1 MCQQIISWH
10 KYSFTNKL
18 LAYLEFM
25 WKDHAI
31 LAILWMFYCV
41 VHSVL
46 ADLRVKAYFSG
57 RMGKSFIYYRLIY
70 TLISFAGLVIILWY
84 QVSIDTIFIYTSN
97 IITNVVGTVTGL
109 AGLLIMLYCI
119 RKYFMSLSGF
129 RTLIHNDEVQEG
141 NELYIAGLHRYVRHP
156 LYLGTFLFIWG
167 VWVVVP
173 TLSLLIANAII
184 TIYTLIAI
192 PLEERK
198 LLKEFGASYKKY
210 SETVPR
216 IIPRFR

>member
-1 MCQQIISWH
+1 
-10 KYSFTNKL
+10 
-18 LAYLEFM
+18 M

-31 LAILWMFYCV
+31 LAILWIFYCV

-46 ADLRVKAYFSG
+46 ADLRVKSYFSG

-70 TLISFAGLVIILWY
+70 TLFSFAGLVIILWY
-84 QVSIDTIFIYTSN
+84 QVSIDTIFIFKTSM
-97 IITNVVGTVTGL
+97 ITNVVGIVTGL

-129 RTLIHNDEVQEG
+129 RTLIQNDAQGG

-167 VWVVVP
+167 LWIVVP
-173 TLSLLIANAII
+173 TLSLLIANSII

-198 LLKEFGASYKKY
+198 LLKEFGDSYKKY

>member
-1 MCQQIISWH
+1 
-10 KYSFTNKL
+10 
-18 LAYLEFM
+18 M

-31 LAILWMFYCV
+31 LAILWIFYCV

-46 ADLRVKAYFSG
+46 ADLRVKDYFSS

-70 TLISFAGLVIILWY
+70 TLFSFAGLVIILWY
-84 QVSIDTIFIYTSN
+84 QVSIDTIFIYKTG
-97 IITNVVGTVTGL
+97 IITNVVGIVTGL

-129 RTLIHNDEVQEG
+129 RTLIQNDAQGG

-167 VWVVVP
+167 LWIVVP
-173 TLSLLIANAII
+173 TLSLLIANSII

-198 LLKEFGASYKKY
+198 LLKEFGDSYKKY

>member
-1 MCQQIISWH
+1 
-10 KYSFTNKL
+10 
-18 LAYLEFM
+18 M

-31 LAILWMFYCV
+31 LAILWIFYCV

-46 ADLRVKAYFSG
+46 ADLRVKDYFSS

-70 TLISFAGLVIILWY
+70 TLFSFAGLVIILWY
-84 QVSIDTIFIYTSN
+84 QVSIDTIFIYKTG
-97 IITNVVGTVTGL
+97 IITNVVGIVTGL

-129 RTLIHNDEVQEG
+129 RTLIHNDEQG
-141 NELYIAGLHRYVRHP
+141 DNELYIAGLHRYVRHP

-167 VWVVVP
+167 LWVVIP
-173 TLSLLIANAII
+173 SLSLLIANAII
-184 TIYTLIAI
+184 TIYTLLAI

-210 SETVPR
+210 SEIVPR